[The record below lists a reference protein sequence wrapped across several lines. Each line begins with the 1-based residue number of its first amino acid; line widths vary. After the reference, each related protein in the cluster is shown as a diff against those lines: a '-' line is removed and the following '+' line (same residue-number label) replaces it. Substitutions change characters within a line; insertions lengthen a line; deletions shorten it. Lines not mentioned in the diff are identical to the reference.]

1 MTGSTRNESH
11 PGIAC
16 GICARLIP
24 LETTKTDETGN
35 SVHEECYV
43 RHTILRLR
51 TPTYP
56 SPSRKAQNLLN
67 VFKTLPSLSLS
78 AVHLKTVRQ

>member
-1 MTGSTRNESH
+1 MTGYTRNESH

-43 RHTILRLR
+43 RHTILRFR

-56 SPSRKAQNLLN
+56 SYPSPPTNRD
-67 VFKTLPSLSLS
+67 VTS
-78 AVHLKTVRQ
+78 TER